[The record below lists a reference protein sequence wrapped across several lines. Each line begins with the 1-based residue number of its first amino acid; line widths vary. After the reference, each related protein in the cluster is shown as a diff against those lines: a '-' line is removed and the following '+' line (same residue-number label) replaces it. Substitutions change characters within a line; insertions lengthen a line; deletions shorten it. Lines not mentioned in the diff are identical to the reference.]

1 MKRCIVFTFLGPILG
16 LFGVALLDVAAGRG
30 FPHEFGEGG
39 VMSLIFSLIVSVVTM
54 PVDGSLAYVLPIPLR
69 APLTAIVGATIAVGL
84 DLALIGKMLPQQ
96 ILMQIAVAGALS
108 MGTCSLLSNDY
119 RS

>member
-39 VMSLIFSLIVSVVTM
+39 VMSLIFSLIVSVVTL
-54 PVDGSLAYVLPIPLR
+54 PVAGSLAYVLPIPWR
-69 APLTAIVGATIAVGL
+69 APLTAIVGAT
-84 DLALIGKMLPQQ
+84 ALFISKGPARNVNMAPSPCC
-96 ILMQIAVAGALS
+96 S
-108 MGTCSLLSNDY
+108 MA
-119 RS
+119 RSTGPR